1 MNELQLDAQINLI
14 IEQLDALNALLDTKV
29 KERNEA
35 KKKTQA
41 MNARFLKDIS
51 DKF

>member
-1 MNELQLDAQINLI
+1 MNELQLDAQIDLI
-14 IEQLDALNALLDTKV
+14 IEQLDALNALLDAKI

-41 MNARFLKDIS
+41 IKDIS